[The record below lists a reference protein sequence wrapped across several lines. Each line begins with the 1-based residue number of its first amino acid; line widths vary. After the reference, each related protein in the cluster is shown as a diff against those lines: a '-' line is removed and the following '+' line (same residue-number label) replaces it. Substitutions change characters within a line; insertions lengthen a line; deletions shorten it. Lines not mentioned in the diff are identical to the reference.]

1 MKESLENK
9 KAALELL
16 QNETN
21 EKLNDYKQQI
31 SILQKQIEDYNKP
44 ELTPKQ
50 LDDVQEAI
58 EDAVGTYSFDNV
70 DDYDV
75 EFCLDYD
82 GRVALD
88 NISLNDTYD
97 LVERIVRKVHSLFK
111 EADAPEETED
121 A

>member
-1 MKESLENK
+1 MIESLENK

-21 EKLNDYKQQI
+21 EKLQDYRQQI

-50 LDDVQEAI
+50 LDDIQEAI
-58 EDAVGTYSFDNV
+58 EDAVGSYNFDEV
-70 DDYDV
+70 DMYDA

-82 GRVALD
+82 GRVSID
-88 NISLNDTYD
+88 NINLNDTYD
-97 LVERIVRKVHSLFK
+97 LVETIVRRVHSLFK